1 MIYLHL
7 DFNLMETKPNV
18 SFENLQAAFA
28 HKTDKELKKMYHI
41 FGLMHYPLLVKLGI
55 GIARLGFK
63 LGLPIRNTIKKT
75 VFSQFCGGENIDACE
90 PVVVLLAKY
99 GVDAILDYS
108 VEGKKDEDSF
118 ENTKEELLRTIAA
131 SKGRKN
137 LPFTVFK
144 ISGIADTD
152 ILAKK
157 QAGKT
162 LSESESKRF
171 DLARARVMGLCETA
185 FNADVRIMVDGEES
199 WFQDVVD
206 GMVFE
211 AMQRFNQKTAIVFNT
226 FQMYRHDML
235 RRLKDAHHDA
245 VAKGYFLGVKLVR
258 GAYLEKERERAE
270 KLGYKSPVHELK
282 RDTDRDYDKALQFCV
297 NNKQR
302 VHLISGTH
310 NELSN
315 LVLSELVD
323 LHGMKRSDERVYFA
337 QLYGMSDHISFN
349 LAKAGYNVVKYLPYG
364 PVEEV
369 LPYLSR
375 RAEENSGISG
385 QSSRELQLIK
395 QEIRRRK
402 HLPKL
407 PKIA

>member
-1 MIYLHL
+1 
-7 DFNLMETKPNV
+7 METKPNV

-28 HKTDKELKKMYHI
+28 HKTDKELKKMHYI
-41 FGLMHYPLLVKLGI
+41 FSAMHFPVLVKLGI
-55 GIARLGFK
+55 QMARLGFK
-63 LGLPIRNTIKKT
+63 LDLPIKNVVKNT
-75 VFSQFCGGENIDACE
+75 VFNQFCGGESIEACE
-90 PVVVLLAKY
+90 PVVRHLAKY

-108 VEGKKDEDSF
+108 VEGKKEESSF
-118 ENTKEELLRTIAA
+118 ESTKKELLKTIEA
-131 SKGRKN
+131 SKGKAN

-144 ISGIADTD
+144 VSGIADTG
-152 ILAKK
+152 IMEKK
-157 QAGKT
+157 QAGNT
-162 LSESESKRF
+162 LSPTETEQFIKGKER
-171 DLARARVMGLCETA
+171 LMALCEAA
-185 FNADVRIMVDGEES
+185 FQANVRIMVDSEES
-199 WFQDVVD
+199 WFQEVVD
-206 GMVFE
+206 EMVFE
-211 AMQRFNQKTAIVFNT
+211 AMNKFNQKTAIVFNT

-235 RRLKDAHHDA
+235 KRLKDAHHDS

-270 KLGYKSPVHELK
+270 KMGYKSPVHK
-282 RDTDRDYDKALQFCV
+282 QKTDTDRDFDKALQFCI

-302 VHLISGTH
+302 VYLVSGTH

-315 LVLSELVD
+315 LILSELVD
-323 LHGMKRSDERVYFA
+323 LHGMKRSDKRVYFA
-337 QLYGMSDHISFN
+337 QLYGMGDHISFN

-364 PVEEV
+364 PVQEV

-375 RAEENSGISG
+375 RAEENSAISG